1 MSVKRKEAMVV
12 SFDSQDPEKRGR
24 VVFLWIHVESDSVGR
39 VAMMARGCPGVILPF
54 G

>member
-1 MSVKRKEAMVV
+1 VSVKRKEAMVV

-39 VAMMARGCPGVILPF
+39 VAMMASGGPSVILPF